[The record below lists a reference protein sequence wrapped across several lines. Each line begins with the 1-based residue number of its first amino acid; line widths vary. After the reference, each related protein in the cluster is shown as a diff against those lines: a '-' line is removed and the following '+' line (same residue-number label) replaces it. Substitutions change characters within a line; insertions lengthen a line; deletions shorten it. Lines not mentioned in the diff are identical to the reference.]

1 MSADRIVVLD
11 LTRIEA
17 AHLAGLVSQFAEL
30 IEESVVTTGDPAIG
44 RLVPDAY
51 ADDPDA
57 AREFRDLTEDDLLA
71 RRRSDAALVLASVQ
85 DAAVIP
91 DDPDSPVLLE
101 TTEIRLDPA
110 AVQAWLRTLA
120 AIRLVLA
127 SRLGIEGPA
136 DHDEDDPRFG
146 IYDWLGYRLHG
157 LVTVADEGD

>member
-1 MSADRIVVLD
+1 MTSERAVALD

-17 AHLAGLVSQFAEL
+17 AHLAGLVGQFAEL
-30 IEESVVTTGDPAIG
+30 VEESAVTTDDPAIG
-44 RLVPDAY
+44 RLVPDGY

-71 RRRSDAALVLASVQ
+71 RRRADARIVLATLQ
-85 DAAVIP
+85 DAAAIS
-91 DDPDSPVLLE
+91 DDPHDPALLE
-101 TTEIRLDPA
+101 TAEIRLDPG

-127 SRLGIEGPA
+127 SRLGIVEA
-136 DHDEDDPRFG
+136 DDHDEDDPRFG

-157 LVTVADEGD
+157 LVTAVDGD

>member
-1 MSADRIVVLD
+1 MSADRVVALD

-17 AHLAGLVSQFAEL
+17 AHLAGLVTQFAEL
-30 IEESVVTTGDPAIG
+30 IEESSVSAGDPAIG

-57 AREFRDLTEDDLLA
+57 AREFRDLTEEDLLA
-71 RRRSDAALVLASVQ
+71 RRRSDAGVVLATLQ

-91 DDPDSPVLLE
+91 DDPDDPRLVE
-101 TTEIRLDPA
+101 ATEIRLDAA

-127 SRLGIEGPA
+127 SRLGIEGPD

-157 LVTVADEGD
+157 LVTAVDGD